1 MLHLFK
7 KIYLA
12 TDNIV
17 DVNFDRVVISDTHGL
32 DVVDTYK
39 LNHGKLIA
47 YGKDLS
53 DIVGEGKK
61 YTSIVQLFETL
72 AVDIN
77 TTGKRVVI
85 YADDQA
91 FAKVIAHWYKL
102 AFANPDKDACQTLY
116 ENAVYRYQVFYKGR
130 FSRNVGNTD
139 LTHTIDT
146 SAFGDAFDNAVIDAD
161 EKRDF
166 ITIHKSEMSV
176 EFMLATYFAG
186 KTDIVP
192 DLKNAIKHLMKK
204 DLEKYFYELKEIF
217 WVHFQTKRFTDKLGF
232 TKTYDWS
239 NFKEIENEPSKY
251 AQLMLND
258 RLWNYKYMNFATTGD
273 NINIE
278 AITAEDVKLFEEYTH
293 ISGACWGEEE
303 IYKHIK
309 SDINKMA
316 FLDIFDEGIKK
327 DGFTDQRLEDL
338 LEMEE
343 KFENAAGSFFSID
356 LETVNHYF
364 MQTLILNRTDT
375 EFVSKYSIL

>member
-1 MLHLFK
+1 MLHLFS

-17 DVNFDRVVISDTHGL
+17 DVNFDRVVVSDTHGI
-32 DVVDTYK
+32 DVSDAYK
-39 LNHGKLIA
+39 LNHGTLIA
-47 YGKDLS
+47 YGKDLP
-53 DIVGEGKK
+53 DIVGEDKK
-61 YTSIVQLFETL
+61 YSSIVALFESL
-72 AVDIN
+72 VAKIN
-77 TTGKRVVI
+77 TTGKRIVI

-91 FAKVIAHWYKL
+91 FAKIIAHWYKL
-102 AFANPDKDACQTLY
+102 AFANPDKAACQTLY

-146 SAFGDAFDNAVIDAD
+146 SAFGDAFDNAVIDAT
-161 EKRDF
+161 EKTNF
-166 ITIHKSEMSV
+166 VTIHKSSFSV

-186 KTDIVP
+186 KTDILP
-192 DLKNAIKHLMKK
+192 DLKNSIKHLMKK

-217 WVHFQTKRFTDKLGF
+217 WVHFQTTRFTDKLEF
-232 TKTYDWS
+232 SKTYNWS
-239 NFKEIENEPSKY
+239 NFKDIENETSKY

-258 RLWNYKYMNFATTGD
+258 RLWKYKYMNFATTGD

-278 AITAEDVKLFEEYTH
+278 AITAEDVTAFEEYTH

-316 FLDIFDEGIKK
+316 FLDIFDVGIKK

-338 LEMEE
+338 LEMEA